1 MRYWL
6 FILIAASMMSCKNGQ
21 EPETTAQ
28 VEQDTTAFKAEIK
41 TSRNSVPLDPEARE
55 YALHWVEYITAQN
68 EVEDLHRSTVREIMD
83 KSAVISQIMQS
94 LQSSVPDSLQS
105 VPVLAR
111 LNVVSTKAQL
121 LDQYSHKREPDA
133 EAISR
138 TASELYD
145 EFNNLKLQ
153 MNEIFRKTMEDF
165 EKELDEFEEKER
177 DSLRDSLKTEF

>member
-6 FILIAASMMSCKNGQ
+6 FILLAAVTMSCKNQ
-21 EPETTAQ
+21 QQPEVTTQ
-28 VEQDTTAFKAEIK
+28 VEKDTTAFKAEIK
-41 TSRNSVPLDPEARE
+41 TSGNSISLDPEARE
-55 YALHWVEYITAQN
+55 YALHWVEFITAQN
-68 EVEDLHRSTVREIMD
+68 EVEDLRRSTVSEIMN

-105 VPVLAR
+105 VPVRAR

-121 LDQYSHKREPDA
+121 LEQYSHKRKPDA
-133 EAISR
+133 EAISN

-165 EKELDEFEEKER
+165 EKELDEFEEKEK

>member
-6 FILIAASMMSCKNGQ
+6 SIFLAVAMISCKNQQ
-21 EPETTAQ
+21 EPENTAE

-41 TSRNSVPLDPEARE
+41 TSGNSVSLDPEAKE

-68 EVEDLHRSTVREIMD
+68 EIQDLQQSTVREIMD

-94 LQSSVPDSLQS
+94 LQTSVPDSLQS

-133 EAISR
+133 EAVSR

-153 MNEIFRKTMEDF
+153 MNEIFRKTLEDF

-177 DSLRDSLKTEF
+177 DSLRDSL